1 VLRIAGSLPSK
12 PGEAGAALA
21 EVDQARQGQ
30 DLHPPGHPTFLR
42 AGRDGHHLVGD
53 GHPRWIYLSAPERTP
68 DPEDH
73 YSEGGLAG
81 NPLTSRSSPAST
93 AAWLMSRSL
102 VAVSSVTGPCAARAR
117 IRVRA
122 SCGPGSASSA
132 V

>member
-30 DLHPPGHPTFLR
+30 DLPSAGPPGPR
-42 AGRDGHHLVGD
+42 PAGD
-53 GHPRWIYLSAPERTP
+53 PRWIYLSAPERTP

-102 VAVSSVTGPCAARAR
+102 VAVSSVTGPWAARAR